1 MADPAA
7 PVPFH
12 TVAAEQSEIV
22 CRLHLGLLQG
32 AVDRLGQS
40 GGRSACSPSLH
51 PVCVRRSCRS
61 PPCTAFRPQ
70 PPPPHD
76 PMHRTRPEWC
86 ASPPPGHASAFQP
99 AVRHLRAAAGHR
111 AARGPAARQPQRPSG
126 TLRCG
131 AVRGQ
136 PGRRRS
142 SMQGPAGASVRRIGS
157 CGQVVS
163 GPLAAS
169 LCDVGVRSGRRR
181 RQLLPSVNGAC
192 PRVGRSPPAHA
203 PT

>member
-86 ASPPPGHASAFQP
+86 ASPPPPPRATPRRSNRRCDTF
-99 AVRHLRAAAGHR
+99 VRRQAIERHEVQRLDSRNDRAAH
-111 AARGPAARQPQRPSG
+111 
-126 TLRCG
+126 CG
-131 AVRGQ
+131 AVRCEGSLGDDGA
-136 PGRRRS
+136 PCRVLLARPYGGSGAAGRWSADRW
-142 SMQGPAGASVRRIGS
+142 QHPYATSV
-157 CGQVVS
+157 CGQV
-163 GPLAAS
+163 GDAAS
-169 LCDVGVRSGRRR
+169 S
-181 RQLLPSVNGAC
+181 C
-192 PRVGRSPPAHA
+192 PQ
-203 PT
+203 